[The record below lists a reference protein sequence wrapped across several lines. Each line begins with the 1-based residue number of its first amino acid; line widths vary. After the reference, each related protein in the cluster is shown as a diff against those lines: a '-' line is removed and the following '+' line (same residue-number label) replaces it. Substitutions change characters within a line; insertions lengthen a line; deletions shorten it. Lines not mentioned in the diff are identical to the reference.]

1 MLRRP
6 AQNVITPAELEA
18 QYVAR
23 GRVGVWHQ
31 KRRALSKTYHY
42 QTGGFAHGVLLCV
55 KIIKLFALKI

>member
-6 AQNVITPAELEA
+6 ARNVITLAEQEA
-18 QYVAR
+18 QYGAR
-23 GRVGVWHQ
+23 GRVGALRQ
-31 KRRALSKTYHY
+31 KRRALSRIYHY